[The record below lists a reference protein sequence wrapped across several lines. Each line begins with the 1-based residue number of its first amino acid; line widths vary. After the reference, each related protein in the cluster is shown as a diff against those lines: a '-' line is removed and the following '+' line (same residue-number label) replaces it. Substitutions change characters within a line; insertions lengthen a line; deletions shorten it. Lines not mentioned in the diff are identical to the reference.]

1 MNMMWNPLI
10 HKYARVALFLV
21 GWLLSIPMNAQEMH
35 WENVTV
41 LNFVATGGTDREA
54 ALQQYLL
61 FDEAV
66 LDKNRAL
73 LEQYKTFAEEFM
85 QMSLNAE
92 APKMNKEIDEMIAN
106 AKQTMKEHPELAA
119 ELKEQLKEVERMR
132 GEYNSL
138 ADNEVKEYT
147 YDPKEILRKMTNIA
161 VGKRTFTDRRDI
173 GNGMF
178 AVKTGAC
185 YGPLEPDAFNRVKTD
200 EKNEYTWGAIDYKG
214 NFIIQPKYGKFRN
227 CWEEADFIYLET
239 KDKNGTAHYGAL
251 GYDGRVRIPF
261 IYDYDED
268 LDVENGKCV
277 MCKNGLFG
285 IVTPDNKQLLPFEY
299 KKIKGWDKNLWLVAK
314 DGKNYGFMD
323 GNMKI
328 VIPMKYDSLWD
339 GHDNVIEMLR
349 FDKMLDVYDATSF
362 QLLRTIPKPHD

>member
-1 MNMMWNPLI
+1 MKKFIGL
-10 HKYARVALFLV
+10 VLFLISLPV
-21 GWLLSIPMNAQEMH
+21 VAQEEEVEMH
-35 WENVTV
+35 WENMTT
-41 LNFVATGGTDREA
+41 LHYVATNGTDKEN

-73 LEQYKTFAEEFM
+73 LEQYKTFAEEFV

-92 APKMNKEIDEMIAN
+92 APQMNKAIDEMIAN

-132 GEYNSL
+132 GEYNNH
-138 ADNEVKEYT
+138 ADNEVTAYT
-147 YDPKEILRKMTNIA
+147 YDPKDILRKLTAIA
-161 VGKRTFTDRRDI
+161 VGKRSFTDYRDI

-185 YGPLEPDAFNRVKTD
+185 YGPLEPDAFNRVKTP
-200 EKNEYTWGAIDYKG
+200 EINEYTWGAIDYEGK
-214 NFIIQPKYGKFRN
+214 FIIEPKYGKFRN
-227 CWEEADFIYLET
+227 SWAEADFIYLNT

-268 LDVENGKCV
+268 IDVENGKCV
-277 MCKNGLFG
+277 LCKNGMFG
-285 IVTPDNKQLLPFEY
+285 IVTLDNKLLLPFEY
-299 KKIKGWDKNLWLVAK
+299 KKIKGWKKNEWLVAK
-314 DGKNYGFMD
+314 DGKNWGFMD

-349 FDKMLDVYDATSF
+349 FDKMLDVYDATTF
-362 QLLRTIPKPHD
+362 RFLRTIPKPHD